1 MAGNN
6 DETLKLA
13 SILSDL
19 GAECCEKST
28 LVDVLTQLAPSMKEN
43 KEQQIARAL
52 FMMCILPEETGGST
66 SKWDPAIF
74 MLAVRESFP
83 NIDFGQVLVTLD
95 FAHFTIKSPAA
106 AEALFA
112 AFKAVIPVHI
122 FNDFHFIFCRIS
134 MSTFLLS
141 CSSVN
146 GPI

>member
-1 MAGNN
+1 
-6 DETLKLA
+6 
-13 SILSDL
+13 
-19 GAECCEKST
+19 
-28 LVDVLTQLAPSMKEN
+28 MKEN

-83 NIDFGQVLVTLD
+83 NIDFGQVLMALD

-112 AFKAVIPVHI
+112 AFKAVIPVHHLPI
-122 FNDFHFIFCRIS
+122 LASSLQFRIS
-134 MSTFLLS
+134 MPTFLSS